1 MDLGLAGQR
10 VVSTEF
16 GYTATIVFSGGFEIR
31 VESAFTL
38 RAEDGDRRLTPGADI
53 EQGAARLGTVVGHV
67 VVVAAADDG
76 GELRVDLD
84 GGMRLLVGPDPDYEA
99 WTFAGADGTKVVC
112 RPGGGLAV
120 WSPHS

>member
-1 MDLGLAGQR
+1 MDLGLAGQK

-16 GYTATIVFSGGFEIR
+16 GYTAAIVVSGGSEIR

-38 RAEDGDRRLTPGADI
+38 RAEDGDRRLTPGADV
-53 EQGAARLGTVVGHV
+53 EEGAARHGVVVGHV
-67 VVVAAADDG
+67 VAAATADDR

-84 GGMRLLVGPDPDYEA
+84 GGMRLVVEPDRDYEA

-120 WSPHS
+120 WSPRS

>member
-1 MDLGLAGQR
+1 MDLGLAGQK

-16 GYTATIVFSGGFEIR
+16 GYTAAIVVSGGSEMR

-38 RAEDGDRRLTPGADI
+38 RAEEGDRRLTPGTDV
-53 EQGAARLGTVVGHV
+53 EEGAARLGAVVGHV
-67 VVVAAADDG
+67 VAAATADDG

-84 GGMRLLVGPDPDYEA
+84 GGMRLVVEPDRDYEA
-99 WTFAGADGTKVVC
+99 WTFAGADGTKIVC

-120 WSPHS
+120 WSAHT